1 MNKKNLNWFQILQT
15 LVPIDRY
22 LNNSGIHKAYKLL
35 KSFYK
40 GSRILVFDKNLKA
53 GYWSVP
59 LAWEVDEAKLKS
71 PEGKIIANYFRNPIE
86 VMSNSCSFVGKIKKK
101 SLLNI

>member
-1 MNKKNLNWFQILQT
+1 MYKKNYDWFQVLKI

-40 GSRILVFDKNLKA
+40 GSHLLVFNKNQKV
-53 GYWSVP
+53 GFWSVP
-59 LAWEVDEAKLKS
+59 LAWEVDEAKLNHLMVK
-71 PEGKIIANYFRNPIE
+71 
-86 VMSNSCSFVGKIKKK
+86 
-101 SLLNI
+101 

>member
-1 MNKKNLNWFQILQT
+1 MYKKNLNWFQKLQI

-40 GSRILVFDKNLKA
+40 GSKILIFNKNLKA

-59 LAWEVDEAKLKS
+59 LAWEVSEAKLKS
-71 PEGKIIANYFRNPIE
+71 PQGKIIANYYRNPIE
-86 VMSNSCSFVGKIKKK
+86 VMANSCSFVGKIKKK
-101 SLLNI
+101 RVN

>member
-1 MNKKNLNWFQILQT
+1 MNKKNLNWFQILQI

-40 GSRILVFDKNLKA
+40 GSRILVFNKNLKA

-71 PEGKIIANYFRNPIE
+71 PKANNCNYFRNPIE
-86 VMSNSCSFVGKIKKK
+86 VMLIVAHSSEK
-101 SLLNI
+101 